1 MLSTNKSPLCDLLV
15 LNRMTAAESNLD
27 HKMAPLT
34 DASSQSYFGLRSG
47 SLIVAPVPFS
57 DPMIGT
63 GLALRAG
70 YLFKIDKRSD
80 PSMLGVG

>member
-1 MLSTNKSPLCDLLV
+1 
-15 LNRMTAAESNLD
+15 MTAAENNLD

-34 DASSQSYFGLRSG
+34 DASSQSDFGLRSG

-57 DPMIGT
+57 DPMIAN
-63 GLALRAG
+63 GLALGAG
-70 YLFKIDKRSD
+70 YFFKSDERSD